1 MSNDEYD
8 VTSIQ
13 EALTICGFNPG
24 KIDGKLWPNT
34 VAAIKAFQKEAGL
47 SVDGIVG
54 EDTAAGLAESLGEA
68 VGKAGELQGYFSGE
82 AEGEGSSAEDDM

>member
-24 KIDGKLWPNT
+24 KADGKMGPNT
-34 VAAIKAFQKEAGL
+34 IAANKAFQKEAGI

-54 EDTAAGLAESLGEA
+54 EDTATSLAESLSEA
-68 VGKAGELQGYFSGE
+68 SVKAAELQGYFSGD
-82 AEGEGSSAEDDM
+82 GSSADDDM